1 MDERPIGF
9 FDSGVGGVTCI
20 PHIIRMLP
28 KESIIFYGDTAR
40 TPYGSKSPET
50 IRQFSLQVGDFLV
63 NNGVKMIVCACNTVS
78 STALDT
84 LRDAFPYIPVVGCIG
99 PTARQVVRDTT
110 GSDRIGIMA
119 TKATVNSRAYV
130 DKILSLNG
138 SLNVHQIACPAI
150 VPLIEEGIINNEIM
164 DLTIRYYLDDFMR
177 ENSINTLVLGCTHY
191 PLIAD
196 NIARLYPGVRMFSS
210 SEEVATAVR
219 MELESRGMLAEE
231 PGRESTLYAS
241 DLSENFVNMIS
252 RILGKDSEELNIRF
266 KNLDI

>member
-1 MDERPIGF
+1 
-9 FDSGVGGVTCI
+9 
-20 PHIIRMLP
+20 
-28 KESIIFYGDTAR
+28 
-40 TPYGSKSPET
+40 
-50 IRQFSLQVGDFLV
+50 
-63 NNGVKMIVCACNTVS
+63 
-78 STALDT
+78 
-84 LRDAFPYIPVVGCIG
+84 
-99 PTARQVVRDTT
+99 
-110 GSDRIGIMA
+110 MA

-164 DLTIRYYLDDFMR
+164 DLTFIRELRDGTLRHRDFAFYLDQDAQYLNR
-177 ENSINTLVLGCTHY
+177 YS
-191 PLIAD
+191 

-231 PGRESTLYAS
+231 PGRESTFYAS

>member
-231 PGRESTLYAS
+231 PGRESTFYAS